1 MEKINE
7 SVESKDTLLANL
19 DLGVNVVGHVSSPT
33 GLGTAVRGNIK
44 SMEALN
50 IPLKIHDLK
59 LDSLGKI
66 AELDEDFGRENPY
79 PINLVQT
86 NPNTPYY
93 ERIGSQYFQDRY
105 NIGYWAWEMLNFP
118 PSWQFA
124 FDFFDE
130 IWTLSSYCAESIS
143 AVSPI
148 PVIAVRPSIELP
160 KPSLKREDFGL
171 AKDKFIFLFMF
182 DFGSI
187 VERKNPFAVIQAF
200 QEAFNKS
207 NRDVL
212 LVIKFR
218 PHEFFQKEQSELKA
232 MAKDWKSI
240 QFIEGN
246 LSKDEAHGLVYNCDC
261 YVSLHRAEGFGLTMA
276 EAMFYG
282 KPVIATPYSGNI
294 DFMNVGNSFLVKYEL
309 VATTENYG
317 PYPKGSI
324 WADPDVEDAAFLMK
338 YVFENPQESLQVGN
352 RAALEIRDILS
363 SQAVGAK
370 IKNRLRSIS
379 DRINSNTSLSTH
391 NSEIY
396 VQRDSLECQAIA
408 WKEAAR
414 QLQKELELSKSQLEK
429 ISNEVNR
436 LKTT

>member
-1 MEKINE
+1 MDN
-7 SVESKDTLLANL
+7 N
-19 DLGVNVVGHVSSPT
+19 LGVNVVGHVSSLT

-44 SMEALN
+44 SMEVVN

-66 AELDEDFGRENPY
+66 TELDEDFVRENPY

-86 NPNTPYY
+86 NPNAPYY
-93 ERIGSQYFQDRY
+93 ERIGSQYFQGRY
-105 NIGYWAWEMLNFP
+105 NIGYWSWEMLNFP
-118 PSWQFA
+118 PNWQFA

-143 AVSPI
+143 AVSSI

-160 KPSLKREDFGL
+160 IPSLNREDLGL
-171 AKDKFIFLFMF
+171 PKDKFIFLFMF

-187 VERKNPFAVIQAF
+187 VERKNPFALIQAF
-200 QEAFNKS
+200 QEAFDKS
-207 NRDVL
+207 NKDVL

-232 MAKDWKSI
+232 MAKDWESI
-240 QFIEGN
+240 KFIEGN
-246 LSKDEAHGLVYNCDC
+246 LTKDEAHGLVYNCDC

-282 KPVIATPYSGNI
+282 KPVIATPYSGNV

-309 VATTENYG
+309 VTTTENYG
-317 PYPKGSI
+317 PYPKGSV
-324 WADPDVEDAAFLMK
+324 WAEPDVDDAASLIK
-338 YVFENPQESLQVGN
+338 YVFENQQEARQVGK
-352 RAALEIRDILS
+352 RAASEIRDILGP
-363 SQAVGAK
+363 QAVGAK
-370 IKNRLRSIS
+370 IKNRLKSIG
-379 DRINSNTSLSTH
+379 DRINGSQSLSSH
-391 NSEIY
+391 NSELYI
-396 VQRDSLECQAIA
+396 QRETLECKALA

-414 QLQKELELSKSQLEK
+414 QAQKELELSKSELQKIHNELE
-429 ISNEVNR
+429 S
-436 LKTT
+436 LKA